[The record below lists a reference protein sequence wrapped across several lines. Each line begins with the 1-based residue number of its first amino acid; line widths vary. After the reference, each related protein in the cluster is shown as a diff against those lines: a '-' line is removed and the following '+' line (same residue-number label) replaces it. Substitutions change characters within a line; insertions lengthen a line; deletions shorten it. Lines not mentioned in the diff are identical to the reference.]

1 MARQRWAPRHKR
13 TEMSSAPAPDSGR
26 LRIDLFSD
34 AVFAV
39 AITLLV
45 LNLPLTSTPGSLLS
59 ALADRWPAFAAFGIS
74 FVLIGCLW
82 VSHFRLFRLI
92 EEVDSALLFLNL
104 ALLFSIVLVP
114 FGASTLAA
122 FVTRPGTQSHLAAAL
137 FAGILVL
144 MGVAFGALHSRVMR
158 SAHASA
164 RTAAASPGRLAQLR
178 QMVGLIV
185 NAIGIGIAFVSP
197 IAVLFMTAAVA
208 VYYIV
213 DQLTGDFGDGMAVNE
228 PG

>member
-1 MARQRWAPRHKR
+1 
-13 TEMSSAPAPDSGR
+13 MSKSRSRDSGR
-26 LRIDLFSD
+26 LRVELFSD

-45 LNLPLTSTPGSLLS
+45 LNLPLAGASGSLLG

-82 VSHFRLFRLI
+82 VSHLRLFHLI
-92 EEVDSALLFLNL
+92 DEVDSSLLFLNL

-114 FGASTLAA
+114 FGTSTLAT
-122 FVTRPGTQSHLAAAL
+122 FLTRPGTQSHLAAAL

-144 MGVAFGALHSRVMR
+144 MGLTFGALHVHVTRVVR
-158 SAHASA
+158 A
-164 RTAAASPGRLAQLR
+164 RDGVMAIVPQGRLAQLR
-178 QMVGLIV
+178 PMAGLLV
-185 NAIGIGIAFVSP
+185 NAIGVGVAFISP
-197 IAVLFMTAAVA
+197 IAVLLMTAAVA

-213 DQLTGDFGDGMAVNE
+213 DQLTGVFCGVGSVSE
-228 PG
+228 PGPVWTEQSTMPGR

>member
-1 MARQRWAPRHKR
+1 
-13 TEMSSAPAPDSGR
+13 MSSSPPHDSGR
-26 LRIDLFSD
+26 LRLDLFSD

-45 LNLPLTSTPGSLLS
+45 LNLPLTGASGSLLG

-92 EEVDSALLFLNL
+92 GEVDSVLLFLNL

-114 FGASTLAA
+114 FGTSTLAT
-122 FVTRPGTQSHLAAAL
+122 FVTHSGTQSHLAAAL

-144 MGVAFGALHSRVMR
+144 MGVAFGALHFRVMR
-158 SAHASA
+158 SAPESV
-164 RTAAASPGRLAQLR
+164 RMGNGPRGRLAQLR
-178 QMVGLIV
+178 PMAGLLV
-185 NAIGIGIAFVSP
+185 NAIGVGIAFVSP
-197 IAVLFMTAAVA
+197 IAVLLMTAAVA

-213 DQLTGDFGDGMAVNE
+213 DQLTGAFYGVDSVTEAPRLRAE
-228 PG
+228 PSTMTGQ